1 MPVVEHELV
10 VRARHR
16 IGAVLCGKYRLDDIL
31 GTGGMAVV
39 YTATHVR
46 NANRVAVKVLH
57 RDLSIDAG
65 QRARFLR
72 EGYAANTV
80 GHPGTVR
87 VLDDDIAEDGSVF
100 IVMELL
106 DGETLDARWER
117 SGGKLG
123 VREVVTLMSELL
135 DVLSAAHAR
144 GIVHRDLKPENLLLT
159 RDGKLKVLDF
169 GVARLREASLTQTK
183 TGALLGTPAF
193 MPPEQA
199 LGRTNEVDAQSDL
212 WAVGATAFMLL
223 AGRFVHQ
230 GCTQEEML
238 VLSATQP
245 APLLGSVVD
254 DVPPILAEIVDR
266 ALAFDKAARW
276 PTARTMREALLEADR
291 SVRSADHPD
300 SLEDTDDDRT
310 HLALPPEMTLPGE
323 VAPPDPSEAPVDTL
337 ELPTLPVAS
346 TVAGIESQSQPERA
360 RRGFPVVG
368 AIVGGMG
375 IGVAVA
381 AIAVL
386 FIGSKAPPW
395 SALELSA
402 SSLGAPRPS
411 ASAVLR
417 TPTTASVTTTAMPE
431 APLASVELPTVSVMD
446 LPAAPPAPIPAPAV
460 AWAPA
465 KPAETS
471 PTPSGSSSTPR
482 RGVALALPTPTSHP
496 ESMHCSP
503 PFDVDELGRKIFK
516 PECVN

>member
-1 MPVVEHELV
+1 MPAVEHDLV

-16 IGAVLCGKYRLDDIL
+16 IGAVLCGKYRLDDLL

-57 RDLSIDAG
+57 RELSIDAG

-87 VLDDDIAEDGSVF
+87 VLDDDIAEDGSLF

-123 VREVVTLMSELL
+123 VREVVALMSELL

-169 GVARLREASLTQTK
+169 GVARLREGSLTQTRI
-183 TGALLGTPAF
+183 GALFGTPAF

-199 LGRTNEVDAQSDL
+199 LGRTNEVDARSDL

-230 GCTQEEML
+230 GATQEEML
-238 VLSATQP
+238 VLSATQR

-266 ALAFDKAARW
+266 ALEFDKAARW
-276 PTARTMREALLEADR
+276 PTARAMREALLEADR
-291 SVRSADHPD
+291 RVRSAEDPD
-300 SLEDTDDDRT
+300 SLEDTDEDKTR
-310 HLALPPEMTLPGE
+310 LALPPEMTLAGE
-323 VAPPDPSEAPVDTL
+323 VAPPAPPEPPVDTL

-346 TVAGIESQSQPERA
+346 SVAGIESQGQPQRA
-360 RRGFPVVG
+360 RRGFPVAG

-375 IGVAVA
+375 ISVAVA
-381 AIAVL
+381 TIAVL
-386 FIGSKAPPW
+386 LSGSKDPSW
-395 SALELSA
+395 SMLEPSA
-402 SSLGAPRPS
+402 SSRPS

-417 TPTTASVTTTAMPE
+417 TPMIASVTTAAMLE
-431 APLASVELPTVSVMD
+431 APTASAEPPTVSVMD
-446 LPAAPPAPIPAPAV
+446 LPAAAPAPIPAPPAV

-465 KPAETS
+465 KPAEPS
-471 PTPSGSSSTPR
+471 PTPSGSSSAAR
-482 RGVALALPTPTSHP
+482 RGVALAVPAPTSHP

-503 PFDVDELGRKIFK
+503 PYDFDELGRKIFK
-516 PECVN
+516 PDCVN